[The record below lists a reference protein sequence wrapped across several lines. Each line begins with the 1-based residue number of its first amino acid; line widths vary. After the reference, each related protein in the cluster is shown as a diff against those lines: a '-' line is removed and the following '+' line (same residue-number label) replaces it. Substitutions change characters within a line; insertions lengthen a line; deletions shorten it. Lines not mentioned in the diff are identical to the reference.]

1 MAATIAVF
9 RMGSNSKRRRNQKPL
24 TLALS
29 QSERGL
35 TEVFGQATHMKYRI
49 ESKEAKNRP
58 STAQHNERKL
68 EYRS

>member
-1 MAATIAVF
+1 MAYRAEC
-9 RMGSNSKRRRNQKPL
+9 GSCKDQKPL

-29 QSERGL
+29 RRDRGL

-49 ESKEAKNRP
+49 ESKKAKNRP
-58 STAQHNERKL
+58 STTPHNERKL